1 MKKKKT
7 KNLPQLI
14 NEYLSYKMV
23 TKSSNTI
30 ANIEITLLHYAQFC
44 LDRKLHP
51 LKEDTVFKWV
61 SNLRFGG
68 KKRKGNTINNYISR
82 LKTFFTYLVNADYIV
97 TNPAK
102 LVDSLPPEH
111 KEIVGFNQADAKILI
126 DTAGKHRHSNYW
138 VPMILLGWHYGMRIS
153 DCAHMKHSE
162 IDMNHRQIVFLPKKQ
177 RRRYIRLPLHAD
189 VYDAFNNASLG
200 RGEYLF
206 PDAVRKYEVKTL
218 SSEFKTI
225 VKSANLPNGYTFH
238 CLRHG
243 AATNMLKMGIRM
255 TTITEIIGWSSP
267 TMLYKYMDA
276 DQEEMDKV
284 LGMESISV

>member
-14 NEYLSYKMV
+14 NEYLSFKMV
-23 TKSSNTI
+23 TKSKNTI
-30 ANIEITLLHYAQFC
+30 SNMETTLLHYAQFC
-44 LDRKLHP
+44 LDRKRHP

-61 SNLRFGG
+61 SNLRFGN

-82 LKTFFTYLVNADYIV
+82 LKTFLNYLVNVGYIDS
-97 TNPAK
+97 NPAK
-102 LVDSLPPEH
+102 MVDLLPPEH
-111 KEIVGFNQADAKILI
+111 KEIVGFNHNDAKVLI
-126 DTAGKHRHSNYW
+126 QSAGKHRHSNYW

-153 DCAHMKHSE
+153 DCSHIKHKE
-162 IDMNHRQIVFLPKKQ
+162 VDMNYRQINFLPKKQ
-177 RRRYIRLPLHAD
+177 RRRYIRLPLHPD
-189 VYDAFNNASLG
+189 VYDAFNNAELG
-200 RGEYLF
+200 EGEYMF

-218 SSEFKTI
+218 SCEFKSI
-225 VKSANLPNGYTFH
+225 IKSAKLPESYTFH

-267 TMLYKYMDA
+267 TMLYKYMDT

-284 LGMESISV
+284 LDMKSITV

>member
-1 MKKKKT
+1 M
-7 KNLPQLI
+7 
-14 NEYLSYKMV
+14 
-23 TKSSNTI
+23 
-30 ANIEITLLHYAQFC
+30 
-44 LDRKLHP
+44 
-51 LKEDTVFKWV
+51 
-61 SNLRFGG
+61 
-68 KKRKGNTINNYISR
+68 
-82 LKTFFTYLVNADYIV
+82 NADYIA

-177 RRRYIRLPLHAD
+177 RRRYIRLPLHPD